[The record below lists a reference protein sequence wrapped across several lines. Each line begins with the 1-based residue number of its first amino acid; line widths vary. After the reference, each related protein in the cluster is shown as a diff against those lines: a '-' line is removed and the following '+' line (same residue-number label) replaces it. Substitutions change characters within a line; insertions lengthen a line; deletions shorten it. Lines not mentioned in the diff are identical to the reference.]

1 MPQGESRRRAELDVR
16 IGDSHGTVR
25 AARRIPPFSTRP
37 LPPAALDSLS
47 SRSFSP
53 FRTLDFGPRTFLART
68 WAVFRTD
75 LRLELRRR
83 VALSSLLVFAL
94 ATVMTAY
101 FALGGVRPE
110 PRVQAALLWIVMLF
124 AASVGLGRAFVGEV
138 ERGTDV
144 LLRLHATPGAV
155 YAGKL
160 LFTLVLTL
168 ALGAV
173 ASLAFLVVLGVQVDA
188 PGLFALVVVLGG
200 AGLAGA
206 TTLLSALVAR
216 AQGGVTLLPVL
227 LFPLLVPVLLSA
239 VRLTRAALAGGP
251 GWTGAA
257 DGLTTLGAFA
267 VVVVAAA
274 VLLFEYV
281 WHE

>member
-1 MPQGESRRRAELDVR
+1 MRKDSRPA
-16 IGDSHGTVR
+16 
-25 AARRIPPFSTRP
+25 
-37 LPPAALDSLS
+37 PPAPILARQVAPDSVPAGV
-47 SRSFSP
+47 FA
-53 FRTLDFGPRTFLART
+53 FAART

-83 VALSSLLVFAL
+83 VALSALLVFAL
-94 ATVMTAY
+94 ATVMTVY
-101 FALGGVRPE
+101 FALRGVRPE
-110 PRVQAALLWIVMLF
+110 PPVQAALLWVVMLF

-173 ASLAFLVVLGVQVDA
+173 ASLAFLLVLGVQVNT
-188 PGLFALVVVLGG
+188 PGLLVLTILLGG

-239 VRLTRAALAGGP
+239 VRLTRSALAGGL
-251 GWTGAA
+251 GWMNAA
-257 DGLTTLGAFA
+257 DGLTTLASFA

-274 VLLFEYV
+274 TLLFEYV

>member
-1 MPQGESRRRAELDVR
+1 
-16 IGDSHGTVR
+16 
-25 AARRIPPFSTRP
+25 
-37 LPPAALDSLS
+37 
-47 SRSFSP
+47 
-53 FRTLDFGPRTFLART
+53 
-68 WAVFRTD
+68 
-75 LRLELRRR
+75 
-83 VALSSLLVFAL
+83 
-94 ATVMTAY
+94 
-101 FALGGVRPE
+101 
-110 PRVQAALLWIVMLF
+110 MLF

-144 LLRLHATPGAV
+144 FLRLHATPGAV

-173 ASLAFLVVLGVQVDA
+173 ACGAFLVVLGVQVEA
-188 PGLFALVVVLGG
+188 PGLLALTVVLGG

-227 LFPLLVPVLLSA
+227 LFPLLVPLLLSA
-239 VRLTRAALAGGP
+239 VRLTRASLGGGV
-251 GWTGAA
+251 GWMDAS
-257 DGLTTLGAFA
+257 DGLTTLASFA

-274 VLLFEYV
+274 TLLFDYV